1 MRYAL
6 IEIYPPS
13 ICECLF
19 LWKASPEPAA
29 WTCCPLAG
37 TSHRPS
43 ISQGCPELVA
53 LLLPLWPAQNM
64 PGFPLPTGSWAFDG
78 RKNMYAPFTQLVPGD
93 EMQAEASREAGG
105 HRLSH

>member
-1 MRYAL
+1 MSFPLESQPRA
-6 IEIYPPS
+6 S
-13 ICECLF
+13 CLD
-19 LWKASPEPAA
+19 LLSM
-29 WTCCPLAG
+29 AG

-105 HRLSH
+105 HRLSY